1 LAQESRGHPVCGS
14 RRQLTELFLCR
25 MVGALTGLP
34 VLGQFRPP
42 RPAEGGLPGLEPA
55 AGHARAD

>member
-1 LAQESRGHPVCGS
+1 
-14 RRQLTELFLCR
+14 